1 MAPVRPNRVWPLRG
15 SQFMTVD
22 EEVRAFN
29 DAYERA
35 VAERDVAALV
45 SLHTE
50 DARLMMAG
58 QPVIHGRSA
67 IEKLFRD
74 WLQQGPVAT
83 RFETDEVLAGGD
95 LVIDIGH
102 TIQAGRRGKYV
113 VVHRRQPDG
122 SLRIAI
128 DAPTSDEAATVMP

>member
-1 MAPVRPNRVWPLRG
+1 
-15 SQFMTVD
+15 MTVD

-35 VAERDVAALV
+35 VAEQDVAALV
-45 SLHTE
+45 AMHTE

-58 QPVIHGRSA
+58 QPTIQGRSS

-74 WLQQGPVAT
+74 WLKEGPVAT
-83 RFETDEVLAGGD
+83 RFETDEILADGD

-128 DAPTSDEAATVMP
+128 DAPTSDGAAAD